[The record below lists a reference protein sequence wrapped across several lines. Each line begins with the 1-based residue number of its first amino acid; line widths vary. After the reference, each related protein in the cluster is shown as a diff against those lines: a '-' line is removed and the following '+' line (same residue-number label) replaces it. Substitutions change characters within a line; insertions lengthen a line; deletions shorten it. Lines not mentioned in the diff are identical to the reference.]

1 MSATATARRT
11 VSSLILT
18 EDEARRDLLER
29 ALLARGHEVTV
40 ASTVRR
46 AIKIHQKTPQHF
58 ILLHWPT
65 PDQEAVEF
73 CRDVRAGP
81 NGKLTQILAVIDNE
95 SADHIA
101 SALAGGAD
109 DYVAL
114 PLDERVLDLKLAV
127 VERRF
132 EQLLQHEQAE
142 EALRETEERYA
153 LAAQGSNDG
162 MWDWDLKSNNIF
174 FSTRWKAQLGWEE
187 HEVGNDTDEWFKRV
201 HPDDLS
207 HLKAA
212 IDAHLGGTT
221 ATFESEHRMMHR
233 DGNYRWMLVRGVAV
247 RERDQR
253 VARMAGSQTDITER
267 KRAEEQLMYD
277 AFHDAL
283 TGLPNRALFLDR
295 LGQVLGRAKRRE
307 ETRFAVLFLDID
319 RFKNVNDSLG
329 HMVGDQLLVAI
340 ARRLEGSLRPGDT
353 VARFG
358 GDEFA
363 ILLDEAR
370 DVKEATTVGE
380 RILRELKLP
389 FDLNG
394 QEVFTT
400 ASIGIALS
408 TLANER
414 PEDFLRD
421 ADTALYRA
429 KSLGRDRYA
438 VFDKAMHDHAV
449 RTLQLENDLRRAVER
464 EEFRAY
470 YQPIVSLESGR
481 IVGFEALVRWQH
493 PHRGLVLPG
502 EFIPI
507 AEETGLIIPIDRW
520 VLQEA
525 CRQTRAWMVQFRRN
539 PPLTMSVNV
548 SGIQFMQTDLIMQ
561 IDATLRKYGLYGDI
575 LKMEITESVIMEN
588 ARYASAMLEHLR
600 ALSIKL
606 SIDDFGTG
614 YSSLSYLRRFEIDTL
629 KIDASFVSKMSADE
643 DSSEIVRT
651 IVTLAQNLGKE
662 MIAEGVE
669 TASQL
674 AKLRE
679 LKCKYGQGHYFSKP
693 VDAAAATR
701 LIAADPRW

>member
-1 MSATATARRT
+1 MSATRRT

-18 EDEARRDLLER
+18 EDDHHRDLLER

-40 ASTVRR
+40 APNAKR
-46 AIKIHQKTPQHF
+46 AIKLHQKNPQHCV
-58 ILLHWPT
+58 LLHWPT
-65 PDQEAVEF
+65 PDDEAVSF
-73 CRDVRAGP
+73 CRELRDGP

-101 SALAGGAD
+101 AALAGGAD
-109 DYVAL
+109 DYLAL
-114 PLDERVLDLKLAV
+114 PLDERVLELKIAV

-153 LAAQGSNDG
+153 LAARGSNDG
-162 MWDWDLKSNNIF
+162 MWDWDLKNNTIF
-174 FSTRWKAQLGWEE
+174 FSPRWKAQLGWEE

-201 HPDDLS
+201 HPEDVA

-212 IDAHLGGTT
+212 IDAHVAGSTP
-221 ATFESEHRMMHR
+221 TFESEHRMMHH

-253 VARMAGSQTDITER
+253 VARMAGSQTDTTER

-329 HMVGDQLLVAI
+329 HMLGDQLLVAI

-370 DVKEATTVGE
+370 DLKEATSVAE
-380 RILRELKLP
+380 RILRELKMP
-389 FDLNG
+389 FDLSG

-408 TLANER
+408 TLANEHA
-414 PEDFLRD
+414 EDFLRD

-493 PHRGLVLPG
+493 PHRGLVMPG

-525 CRQTRAWMVQFRRN
+525 CRQARAWMVQFRRN
-539 PPLTMSVNV
+539 PPLTVSVNV

-588 ARYASAMLEHLR
+588 ARYATAMLEHLR
-600 ALSIKL
+600 GLAIKL

-629 KIDASFVSKMSADE
+629 KIDASFVSKMSSDE
-643 DSSEIVRT
+643 DSSEIVRA
-651 IVTLAQNLGKE
+651 IVHLAQNLGKD

-679 LKCKYGQGHYFSKP
+679 LKCKFGQGHYFSKP
-693 VDAAAATR
+693 VDAATATR

>member
-1 MSATATARRT
+1 MSSAARRT

-18 EDEARRDLLER
+18 EDDQHRDLLER

-40 ASTVRR
+40 APNAKR
-46 AIKIHQKTPQHF
+46 AIKLHQKNPQHCV
-58 ILLHWPT
+58 LLHWPN
-65 PDQEAVEF
+65 PDDEAVSF
-73 CRDVRAGP
+73 CRELRDGP
-81 NGKLTQILAVIDNE
+81 NGKLTQILAVIDDE

-101 SALAGGAD
+101 AALAGGAD
-109 DYVAL
+109 DYLAL
-114 PLDERVLDLKLAV
+114 PLDERVLGLKIAV

-153 LAAQGSNDG
+153 LAARGSNDG
-162 MWDWDLKSNNIF
+162 MWDWDLKSNSIF

-201 HPDDLS
+201 HPEDVA

-212 IDAHLGGTT
+212 IDAHVAGSTP
-221 ATFESEHRMMHR
+221 TFESEHRMMHR

-307 ETRFAVLFLDID
+307 DSRFAVLFLDID

-329 HMVGDQLLVAI
+329 HMLGDQLLVAI

-370 DVKEATTVGE
+370 DLKEATSVAE
-380 RILRELKLP
+380 RILRELKMP
-389 FDLNG
+389 FDLSG

-408 TLANER
+408 TLANEHA
-414 PEDFLRD
+414 EDFLRD

-493 PHRGLVLPG
+493 PHRGLVMPG

-525 CRQTRAWMVQFRRN
+525 CRQARAWMVQFRRN
-539 PPLTMSVNV
+539 PPLTVSVNV

-561 IDATLRKYGLYGDI
+561 IDSILRKYGLYGDI

-588 ARYASAMLEHLR
+588 ARYATAMLEHLR
-600 ALSIKL
+600 GLAIKL

-643 DSSEIVRT
+643 DSSEIVRA
-651 IVTLAQNLGKE
+651 IVHLAQNLGKD

-679 LKCKYGQGHYFSKP
+679 LKCKFGQGHYFSKA
-693 VDAAAATR
+693 VDAATATR

>member
-1 MSATATARRT
+1 MSTPARRT
-11 VSSLILT
+11 VTSLILT
-18 EDEARRDLLER
+18 EDEARRELLER

-40 ASTVRR
+40 APTARR
-46 AIKIHQKTPQHF
+46 AIKLYQKTPHHF

-65 PDQEAVEF
+65 PDDEAVEL
-73 CRDVRAGP
+73 CRDVRSGP

-101 SALAGGAD
+101 AALAGGAD

-114 PLDERVLDLKLAV
+114 PLDERVLDLKLSV

-142 EALRETEERYA
+142 DALRETEERYA

-162 MWDWDLKSNNIF
+162 LWDWDLKSNNIF
-174 FSTRWKAQLGWEE
+174 FSTRWKGQLGWDE

-201 HPDDLS
+201 HPEDLA

-212 IDAHLGGTT
+212 IDAHVGGNTP
-221 ATFESEHRMMHR
+221 TFESEHRMMHR

-247 RERDQR
+247 RERDHR

-319 RFKNVNDSLG
+319 RFKNINDSLG
-329 HMVGDQLLVAI
+329 HMIGDQLLVAI

-363 ILLDEAR
+363 ILLDESR
-370 DVKEATTVGE
+370 DIKEATTVGE

-408 TLANER
+408 ALANER

-464 EEFRAY
+464 EEFRTY

-525 CRQTRAWMVQFRRN
+525 CRQARAWMVQFRRD
-539 PPLTMSVNV
+539 PPLTISVNV
-548 SGIQFMQTDLIMQ
+548 SGLQFMQTDLIMQ

-600 ALSIKL
+600 ALAIKL

-629 KIDASFVSKMSADE
+629 KIDASFVSKMSSDE
-643 DSSEIVRT
+643 DSSEIVRA
-651 IVTLAQNLGKE
+651 IVHLAQNLGKD

-679 LKCKYGQGHYFSKP
+679 LKCKYGQGYYFSKA
-693 VDAAAATR
+693 VDAATATR